1 MQNSE
6 NHRVTGRRWLVP
18 GLFFL
23 AMLADILIFT
33 LHNWPYAPSRPVSYL
48 LLKIS
53 ACLFFTGIAYLFKN
67 RKWTVVFL
75 LLFSFW
81 ICSNQVYI
89 RSNGLCFDGYSSTL
103 MGNLKG
109 FGGGIMGLFEW
120 FDLWYLAVPVIYA
133 AAAFLLGIK
142 SSSSSLR
149 ALITFALCLAA
160 HFPGMA
166 MVNRAVP
173 EENRCFNPFSAKMH
187 NVFPYIND
195 YCREVSVA
203 HLFIY
208 DMSDVVRILRNDERN
223 LDATFRPDEMEDM
236 AMLYH
241 PELKG
246 ERKPISDTVI
256 ILLIES
262 LESWA
267 VHKDIMPNLE
277 AFTHRDNV
285 LYSSSLKPQILAGTS
300 SDGQFIINT
309 GILPIDHG
317 AICFT
322 YPEQAYPSIAAGSE
336 GNAVMIIPHS
346 DKVWNQKQ
354 MSLAEGYG
362 TTVQVGEN
370 DDEIFGSVLE
380 YVGKGFRTVQAL
392 TLSSHVPFTA
402 GAARSSLQT
411 PQDMPLLMANYVK
424 CMNYTDENMQAI
436 LAQTED
442 GGLLHNAT
450 IVITGD
456 HTIFYR
462 DKRKSMKRYCSRTGL
477 PYRVEDPYCPLIIY
491 SPHIMG
497 NRQVEGECCQMDI
510 YPTVMGILGN
520 PDPVWNG
527 FGINLADD
535 GAVRKVSEDRAM
547 RLGNK
552 SVRNNFFK
560 DCR

>member
-1 MQNSE
+1 
-6 NHRVTGRRWLVP
+6 
-18 GLFFL
+18 
-23 AMLADILIFT
+23 MLADILIFT
-33 LHNWPYAPSRPVSYL
+33 LHNWPGVPSEPVSYL
-48 LLKIS
+48 LLKVS
-53 ACLFFTGIAYLFKN
+53 ACLFFTGFAYLFGN

-75 LLFSFW
+75 FLFSLW

-120 FDLWYLAVPVIYA
+120 FDLWYLAVPVLYA
-133 AAAFLLGIK
+133 VAAFLLGIK
-142 SSSSSLR
+142 SGASPLR
-149 ALITFALCLAA
+149 ALIVFALCLAA

-173 EENRCFNPFSAKMH
+173 EEYRCFNPFSAKMH
-187 NVFPYIND
+187 NIFPYIND
-195 YCREVSVA
+195 YCREISVS

-208 DMSDVVRILRNDERN
+208 DMSDVARILRKDERN
-223 LDATFRPDEMEDM
+223 LDASFRPDETADM
-236 AMLYH
+236 ALLYH

-246 ERKPISDTVI
+246 ERKSFSDTVI

-267 VHKDIMPNLE
+267 VHKEIMPNLE
-277 AFTHRDNV
+277 AFTHKDNV
-285 LYSSSLKPQILAGTS
+285 LYSDSLKPQILAGTS

-317 AICFT
+317 AVCFT
-322 YPEQAYPSIAAGSE
+322 YSEQTYPSIASNSDGD
-336 GNAVMIIPHS
+336 AVMIIPHS
-346 DKVWNQKQ
+346 DEVWNQKQ
-354 MSLAEGYG
+354 MSPAEGYG
-362 TTVQVGEN
+362 TTVQVGKD
-370 DDEIFGSVLE
+370 DDEIFDCVLE
-380 YVGKGFRTVQAL
+380 HVGKGFKVVHSL

-402 GAARSSLQT
+402 GAAESSLQT
-411 PQDMPLLMANYVK
+411 SPDMPLLMANYVK
-424 CMNYTDENMQAI
+424 CMNYTDENMRAI
-436 LAQTED
+436 LEQTEA

-456 HTIFYR
+456 HTIFYKDR
-462 DKRKSMKRYCSRTGL
+462 RKSMKRYCSHTGL
-477 PYRVEDPYCPLIIY
+477 PYRVEDPYCPLVIY
-491 SPHIMG
+491 SPHIKA
-497 NRQVEGECCQMDI
+497 NRQVEGECYQMDI

-520 PDPVWNG
+520 PDPVWDG
-527 FGINLADD
+527 FGINLADE
-535 GAVRKVSEDRAM
+535 GAVRKVSEERAM

-552 SVRNNFFK
+552 SVRNNLFR

>member
-6 NHRVTGRRWLVP
+6 NHIVAGRRWLVP

-33 LHNWPYAPSRPVSYL
+33 LHNWPGVPSEPLSYL
-48 LLKIS
+48 LLKVS
-53 ACLFFTGIAYLFKN
+53 ACLFFTGFAYLFKN

-75 LLFSFW
+75 FLFSLW

-120 FDLWYLAVPVIYA
+120 FDLWYLAIPVIYA
-133 AAAFLLGIK
+133 VTVLLLGIK
-142 SSSSSLR
+142 SESSPLR

-173 EENRCFNPFSAKMH
+173 EEYRCFNPFSAKMH
-187 NVFPYIND
+187 NIYPYIND
-195 YCREVSVA
+195 YCREISVA

-208 DMSDVVRILRNDERN
+208 DMSDVARILKKDERN
-223 LDATFRPDEMEDM
+223 LDASFRPDETEDM
-236 AMLYH
+236 ALLYH

-246 ERKPISDTVI
+246 ERKPFSDTVI

-267 VHKDIMPNLE
+267 VHREIMPNLE
-277 AFTHRDNV
+277 AFTHKDNV
-285 LYSSSLKPQILAGTS
+285 LYSAGLKPQILAGTS

-317 AICFT
+317 AVCFT
-322 YPEQAYPSIAAGSE
+322 YPEQTYPSIASNSDGD
-336 GNAVMIIPHS
+336 AVMIIPHS
-346 DKVWNQKQ
+346 DEVWNQKQ
-354 MSLAEGYG
+354 MSPAEGYG
-362 TTVQVGEN
+362 TTVQVGED
-370 DDEIFGSVLE
+370 DDEIFGGVLE
-380 YVGKGFRTVQAL
+380 HVRKGFKIVHSL

-424 CMNYTDENMQAI
+424 CMNYTDENLRAI
-436 LAQTED
+436 LEQTED

-462 DKRKSMKRYCSRTGL
+462 DKRKSMKRYCSRTAL
-477 PYRVEDPYCPLIIY
+477 PYRVEDPYCPLVIY
-491 SPHIMG
+491 SPHIKA
-497 NRQVEGECCQMDI
+497 NRQVEGECYQMDI
-510 YPTVMGILGN
+510 YPTVMGLLGN
-520 PDPVWNG
+520 PDPVWDG
-527 FGINLADD
+527 FGMNLADE
-535 GAVRKVSEDRAM
+535 GAVRKVSEERAM

-552 SVRNNFFK
+552 SVRNNLFK

>member
-1 MQNSE
+1 
-6 NHRVTGRRWLVP
+6 
-18 GLFFL
+18 
-23 AMLADILIFT
+23 
-33 LHNWPYAPSRPVSYL
+33 
-48 LLKIS
+48 
-53 ACLFFTGIAYLFKN
+53 
-67 RKWTVVFL
+67 
-75 LLFSFW
+75 
-81 ICSNQVYI
+81 
-89 RSNGLCFDGYSSTL
+89 
-103 MGNLKG
+103 
-109 FGGGIMGLFEW
+109 MGLFEW

-173 EENRCFNPFSAKMH
+173 EEYRCFNPFSAKMH
-187 NVFPYIND
+187 NVYPYIND

-208 DMSDVVRILRNDERN
+208 DMSDVVRILKKDERN
-223 LDATFRPDEMEDM
+223 LDASFRPDEMEDM
-236 AMLYH
+236 ALLYH

-246 ERKPISDTVI
+246 ERRPFSDTVI

-267 VHKDIMPNLE
+267 VHKEIMPNLE

-317 AICFT
+317 AVCFT
-322 YPEQAYPSIAAGSE
+322 YPEQTYPSIASNSDGD
-336 GNAVMIIPHS
+336 AVMIIPHS
-346 DKVWNQKQ
+346 DGVWNQKQ
-354 MSLAEGYG
+354 MSPAEGYG
-362 TTVQVGEN
+362 TTVQVGES
-370 DDEIFGSVLE
+370 DEEIFSGVLE
-380 YVGKGFRTVQAL
+380 HVRKGFKIVHSL

-411 PQDMPLLMANYVK
+411 PQGMPLLMANYVK
-424 CMNYTDENMQAI
+424 CMNYTDENLCAI
-436 LAQTED
+436 LEQTEA

-462 DKRKSMKRYCSRTGL
+462 DKRKSMKRYCSRTAL
-477 PYRVEDPYCPLIIY
+477 PYRVEDPYCPLVIY
-491 SPHIMG
+491 SPHIKA
-497 NRQVEGECCQMDI
+497 NRQVEGECYQMDI
-510 YPTVMGILGN
+510 YPTVMGLLGN
-520 PDPVWNG
+520 PDPVWDG
-527 FGINLADD
+527 FGMNLADEGD
-535 GAVRKVSEDRAM
+535 VRKVSEERAM
-547 RLGNK
+547 WLGNK
-552 SVRNNFFK
+552 SVRNNLFR

>member
-1 MQNSE
+1 MRNSG
-6 NHRVTGRRWLVP
+6 NHTVTGRRWLVP

-33 LHNWPYAPSRPVSYL
+33 LHNWPGVPSEPLSYL
-48 LLKIS
+48 LLKVS
-53 ACLFFTGIAYLFKN
+53 ACLFFTGFAYLFRN
-67 RKWTVVFL
+67 RKWTAVFL
-75 LLFSFW
+75 FLFSLW

-133 AAAFLLGIK
+133 VAVLLLGIK
-142 SSSSSLR
+142 SESSPLR

-160 HFPGMA
+160 HFSGMA

-173 EENRCFNPFSAKMH
+173 EEYRCLNPFSAKMH
-187 NVFPYIND
+187 NIYPYIND
-195 YCREVSVA
+195 YCREISVA

-208 DMSDVVRILRNDERN
+208 DMSDVVRILKKDERN
-223 LDATFRPDEMEDM
+223 LDASFRPDETEDM
-236 AMLYH
+236 ALLYH
-241 PELKG
+241 PELKR
-246 ERKPISDTVI
+246 ERRPFSDTVI

-267 VHKDIMPNLE
+267 VHKEIMPNLE

-322 YPEQAYPSIAAGSE
+322 YPEQTYPSIASNSDGD
-336 GNAVMIIPHS
+336 AVMIIPHS
-346 DKVWNQKQ
+346 DGVWNQKQ
-354 MSLAEGYG
+354 MSPAEGYG
-362 TTVQVGEN
+362 TTVQVGES
-370 DDEIFGSVLE
+370 DEEIFSGVLE
-380 YVGKGFRTVQAL
+380 HVRKGFKIVHSL

-402 GAARSSLQT
+402 GASRSSLQT
-411 PQDMPLLMANYVK
+411 PQGMPLLMANYVK
-424 CMNYTDENMQAI
+424 CMNYTDENLRAI
-436 LAQTED
+436 LEQTEA

-462 DKRKSMKRYCSRTGL
+462 DKRKSMKRYCVRTGL
-477 PYRVEDPYCPLIIY
+477 PYRVEDPYCPLVIY
-491 SPHIMG
+491 SPHIKA
-497 NRQVEGECCQMDI
+497 NRQVEGECYQMDI
-510 YPTVMGILGN
+510 YPTVMGLLGN
-520 PDPVWNG
+520 PDPVWDG
-527 FGINLADD
+527 FGMNLADEGD
-535 GAVRKVSEDRAM
+535 VRKVSEERAM
-547 RLGNK
+547 WLGNK
-552 SVRNNFFK
+552 SVRNNLFR